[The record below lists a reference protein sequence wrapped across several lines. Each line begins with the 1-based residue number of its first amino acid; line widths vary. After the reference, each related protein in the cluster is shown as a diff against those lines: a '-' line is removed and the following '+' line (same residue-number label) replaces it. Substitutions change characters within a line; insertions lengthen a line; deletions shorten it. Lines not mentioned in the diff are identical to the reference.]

1 MSPHHEPKERH
12 AQEFAHHLAEI
23 LNKGRNDHAYQKLIL
38 VAEPG
43 FLGDLSG
50 ALDKNTSALVE
61 KTVGKDLMHVG
72 ENELP
77 QHLS

>member
-1 MSPHHEPKERH
+1 
-12 AQEFAHHLAEI
+12 
-23 LNKGRNDHAYQKLIL
+23 
-38 VAEPG
+38 
-43 FLGDLSG
+43 LSG

-72 ENELP
+72 ESELP